1 MVFSNFFPHLFRMGH
16 RFPRARRGD
25 LLAQRGGGG
34 APHDGHGGPAEPRDV
49 AAEIQRL
56 GTWGR
61 WWILMVTYPLVDDF
75 YGDLRGYVWFLYG
88 L

>member
-1 MVFSNFFPHLFRMGH
+1 MGH

-49 AAEIQRL
+49 AAEVQRL
-56 GTWGR
+56 GTWGKAGG
-61 WWILMVTYPLVDDF
+61 F
-75 YGDLRGYVWFLYG
+75 
-88 L
+88 